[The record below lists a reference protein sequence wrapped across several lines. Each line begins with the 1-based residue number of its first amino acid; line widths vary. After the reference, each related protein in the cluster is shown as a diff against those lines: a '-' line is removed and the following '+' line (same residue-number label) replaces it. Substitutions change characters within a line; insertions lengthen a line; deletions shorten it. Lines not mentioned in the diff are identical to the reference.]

1 MNEQSLLITLGFK
14 FGKNGAHS
22 ARSMMLAELST
33 LLAARPLDATRADYQ
48 QDVEQFNLLHK
59 SSDNARKLTF
69 RHLVDL
75 YGMSPDIPL
84 FRVFR
89 QLWELSEEAQPLL
102 ALQLALVR
110 DPLLRLSWPLI
121 QGLQPGEPLAREQVE
136 ACLSQEEPTRFSPA
150 SLKSFAQNI
159 NGSWTQAGFLQG
171 KTRKV
176 RSQPKVNYA
185 NAAFALF
192 LGHCEGLSGQG
203 LFNTPWF
210 ALLQQDKA
218 VGYELAYMASLHGV
232 ITYKQASGVV
242 EVRFPDWSITE

>member
-1 MNEQSLLITLGFK
+1 MYDQSLLISLGFK

-22 ARSMMLAELST
+22 ARSMMLVELST
-33 LLAARPLDATRADYQ
+33 LFAARPLEASRADYQ
-48 QDVEQFNLLHK
+48 QDVELYNLLHK
-59 SSDNARKLTF
+59 SSENARKLTF

-89 QLWELSEEAQPLL
+89 QLWDLSEEAQPLL
-102 ALQLALVR
+102 ALQMALVR
-110 DPLLRLSWPLI
+110 DPLLRTSWPLI
-121 QGLQPGEPLAREQVE
+121 QNLPQGAILPREEVE
-136 ACLSQEEPTRFSPA
+136 HCLSQEDPERFSPA

-171 KTRKV
+171 KAKKI
-176 RSQPKVNYA
+176 RSNPKVNYI

-192 LGHCEGLSGQG
+192 LGHCEGFSGKG

-210 ALLQQDKA
+210 GLLQQDKA
-218 VGYELAYMASLHGV
+218 VGYELAYLASLHGL

-242 EVRFPDWSITE
+242 EVRFPNWSMTE